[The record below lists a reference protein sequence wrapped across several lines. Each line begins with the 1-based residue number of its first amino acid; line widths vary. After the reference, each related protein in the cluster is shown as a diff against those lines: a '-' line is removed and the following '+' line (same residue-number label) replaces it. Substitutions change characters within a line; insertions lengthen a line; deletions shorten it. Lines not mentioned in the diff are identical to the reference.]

1 MRVVSDSGCVVNPN
15 VKGSAT
21 GIYRIDSPSHMKN
34 RLVEVVFKDDKV
46 VKFVIDVSANH
57 IKEIQESEDYEQTAP
72 QGDMFSRGFG
82 YVPKYRQPRRKTR
95 RKRHYP
101 STFKGDYDY
110 EDYY

>member
-1 MRVVSDSGCVVNPN
+1 MTWHVDF
-15 VKGSAT
+15 
-21 GIYRIDSPSHMKN
+21 HN
-34 RLVEVVFKDDKV
+34 RLTPYTLAKPQQRQQLVEVVFKDDKV